1 MTELQLLFTKYIKI
15 ALKNDCIDYFRAFNR
30 NNKKIESSIYDIEE
44 LQVSISQ
51 DCDIGTFSLQKLNYN
66 DISNPKLYN
75 ALNELTDK
83 QKEIICLY
91 ADNYSIKE
99 ISQKMNVKVATIKS
113 ILYKIKK
120 KLNS

>member
-1 MTELQLLFTKYIKI
+1 MP
-15 ALKNDCIDYFRAFNR
+15 
-30 NNKKIESSIYDIEE
+30 
-44 LQVSISQ
+44 ISQ

-91 ADNYSIKE
+91 ADI
-99 ISQKMNVKVATIKS
+99 IA
-113 ILYKIKK
+113 
-120 KLNS
+120 